1 MLYNYHINTFLVSK
15 MELKKLRYFVT
26 VATLKNFTAAAKALN
41 TVQPAISRQIADL
54 EADLGVKLLIRNT
67 RVVTLTEAGSYLLQ
81 NAQRMF
87 ALEQEIVANVQK
99 IEKGEIGQI
108 RIGYL
113 ASACFSFI
121 GKLVRLF
128 STQFPNVRVQL
139 VEMTSQEQIDAFNK
153 NEIDVG
159 FSRPIPS
166 NMNTQLDFQNIYN
179 DRLVAVVP
187 EHHSLSTYESL
198 AITDLKDENLILL
211 SRMKAVGLFNK
222 ICGVFHQEK
231 ISPNIISQPSNM
243 QTLLTEVSAELGIAV
258 APSCV
263 VNLYTK
269 GCSFVPLTC
278 TKVQVPLEIQ
288 YMTSNTSI
296 IIEEFVR
303 MTIQNKK
310 LINDLSQSQL
320 FL

>member
-1 MLYNYHINTFLVSK
+1 

-26 VATLKNFTAAAKALN
+26 VATLKNFTAAAKVLN

-54 EADLGVKLLIRNT
+54 ETELGVKLLIRNT
-67 RVVTLTEAGSYLLQ
+67 RAVALTEAGSYLLQ

-87 ALEQEIVANVQK
+87 ELEQEMVTNVQK
-99 IEKGEIGQI
+99 IDKGEIGQI

-139 VEMTSQEQIDAFNK
+139 VEMTSQEQIDAFDK
-153 NEIDVG
+153 NELDVG
-159 FSRPIPS
+159 FSRPIPNGMS
-166 NMNTQLDFQNIYN
+166 TQLDCQNIYN

-187 EHHSLSTYESL
+187 ENHSLSTYASVTI
-198 AITDLKDENLILL
+198 ADLKHENIILL

-222 ICGVFHQEK
+222 ISGVFNQEK

-243 QTLLTEVSAELGIAV
+243 QTLLTEVSAELGIAI

-263 VNLYTK
+263 ANLYTK
-269 GCSFVPLTC
+269 GCSLVPLRHIEI
-278 TKVQVPLEIQ
+278 QVPLEIQ
-288 YMTSNTSI
+288 YSTNNTSI
-296 IIEEFVR
+296 IVEEFVK

-310 LINDLSQSQL
+310 LIYDLSQSRL
-320 FL
+320 SL

>member
-1 MLYNYHINTFLVSK
+1 MLYSYCINTFLVSNV
-15 MELKKLRYFVT
+15 ELKKLRYFVT

-54 EADLGVKLLIRNT
+54 EAELGVKLLIRNT
-67 RVVTLTEAGSYLLQ
+67 RVVTLTEAGSYLLK

-87 ALEQEIVANVQK
+87 ELELEMVTNVRK
-99 IEKGEIGQI
+99 IEKGEIGHI

-139 VEMTSQEQIDAFNK
+139 VEMTSQEQINAFDK
-153 NEIDVG
+153 HEIDVG

-166 NMNTQLDFQNIYN
+166 NMNTRLDCLNIYN
-179 DRLVAVVP
+179 DRLVVVVP
-187 EHHSLSTYESL
+187 ELHALSTYEHI
-198 AITDLKDENLILL
+198 AISDLKDENIILL
-211 SRMKAVGLFNK
+211 NRMSAVGLFNK
-222 ICGVFHQEK
+222 ISGIFHQEK
-231 ISPNIISQPSNM
+231 INPNIISQPSNM
-243 QTLLTEVSAELGIAV
+243 QTLLTEVSAELGIAI

-263 VNLYTK
+263 ANLYTK
-269 GCSFVPLTC
+269 GCLLVPLMGAEI
-278 TKVQVPLEIQ
+278 KVPLEIQ
-288 YMTSNTSI
+288 YMTNKTSI
-296 IIEEFVR
+296 IVEEFVK

-310 LINDLSQSQL
+310 LINDLS
-320 FL
+320 